1 MSIFKQFLL
10 SIYFIWLTIFLIVF
24 CLSSVILLKADHPLY
39 IFSMIC
45 APVLF
50 LLQRYRK
57 ALKRKTE

>member
-1 MSIFKQFLL
+1 MNVLKRFLL

-39 IFSMIC
+39 IFSMVC

-57 ALKRKTE
+57 ALKSKTE